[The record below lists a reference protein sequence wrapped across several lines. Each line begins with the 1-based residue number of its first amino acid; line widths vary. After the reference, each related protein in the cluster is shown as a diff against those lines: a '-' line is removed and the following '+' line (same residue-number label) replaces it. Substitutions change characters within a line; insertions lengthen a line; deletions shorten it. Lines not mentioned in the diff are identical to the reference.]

1 MEGTKRY
8 VLIWLPTG
16 TEATVLNSNDLTLPE
31 TGSLYHLCSSYLIK
45 QIIQFFHVWRN
56 DRVIKHDERISYHF
70 DTFILANKWEKL
82 GQSILVV
89 DLLRM
94 D

>member
-1 MEGTKRY
+1 M
-8 VLIWLPTG
+8 
-16 TEATVLNSNDLTLPE
+16 
-31 TGSLYHLCSSYLIK
+31 

-56 DRVIKHDERISYHF
+56 DSVIKHGKIISYYS
-70 DTFILANKWEKL
+70 DTFILANKWDKL